1 MSRRKRI
8 KYRNFLVKL
17 LIVDGQTVPGPPYI
31 MKGNIFRRMLKEKMS
46 KFAACS
52 YCYLVNF
59 FFMEL
64 NFF

>member
-1 MSRRKRI
+1 MIPYFVRVYVKCQISRRKRI

-46 KFAACS
+46 KF
-52 YCYLVNF
+52 
-59 FFMEL
+59 
-64 NFF
+64 